1 MNATLTA
8 LQGLRAEREVILGRS
23 SLAAFAPEQAC
34 HQLSTAVRK
43 LRDKATTVPSIRPK
57 VEIRTILAKFA
68 AADYDL
74 DVLDGQEFRA
84 LCCTEETAVQPEF
97 VAALEKAPERLKNA
111 RCVFGLVTAYFALW
125 RTITNPER
133 LERLLRNRLDADAGK
148 NLILRKWRSSPE
160 LFRASADDFLARAIC
175 KVPDTVEDVLKQYII
190 APVSKLGLAVR
201 AKTAEV
207 ACQSFRT
214 GERAHDEQVCV
225 EFLKWMTESV
235 LSDLV
240 PMEVFADAISCLIES
255 NAAVRWDSF
264 QNLLKPYVLKHKR
277 LGDPRTREG
286 ALNWRFMSADANRR
300 YLSWLA
306 RDSINFFFN
315 TILPNTNENRS
326 RRDFW
331 LQYHDRIKDFQVA
344 VSEADARKVKANQ
357 HKSDL
362 LYHSRID
369 HPTTSAFMMQFE
381 GWGTDYIVIEFSE
394 SGNAAYI
401 YKRGD
406 LEARNLSLRTP
417 RFAALNRLKF
427 DQTHRFFHNVG
438 WEARTRYRLAVDFGI
453 KP

>member
-8 LQGLRAEREVILGRS
+8 LQRLRAEGQVVQQRT
-23 SLAAFAPEQAC
+23 SLAFAPEQAC
-34 HQLSTAVRK
+34 QK
-43 LRDKATTVPSIRPK
+43 LATTVRHLREKASTLPSVRPK
-57 VEIRTILAKFA
+57 VEIKAVIAKFTA
-68 AADYDL
+68 AGYDL
-74 DVLDGQEFRA
+74 SALDGQEFRA

-111 RCVFGLVTAYFALW
+111 RCVFGLVTSYFASW
-125 RTITNPER
+125 RVMANPER
-133 LERLLRNRLDADAGK
+133 LERLLRKRLDADAGK
-148 NLILRKWRSSPE
+148 NLILRKWRGSPD
-160 LFRASADDFLARAIC
+160 LFRASADQFLAREIC
-175 KVPDTVEDVLKQYII
+175 EVPHKVEDVLKQYII
-190 APVSKLGLAVR
+190 APVSKLGLAARVT
-201 AKTAEV
+201 TAQS
-207 ACQSFRT
+207 ACKSFRSA
-214 GERAHDEQVCV
+214 EKSHDEQVCV
-225 EFLKWMTESV
+225 AFFKWMTESV
-235 LSDLV
+235 LSDVV
-240 PMEVFADAISCLIES
+240 PIEVFADAVSSLIES
-255 NAAVRWDSF
+255 NAAVRWGSF
-264 QNLLKPYVLKHKR
+264 QSLLKAYVLRHKR

-286 ALNWRFMSADANRR
+286 ALNWRFMSVEASRR

-306 RDSINFFFN
+306 KDCINFFFN

-344 VSEADARKVKANQ
+344 VSEADALKVKANQ
-357 HKSDL
+357 HKTDL

-381 GWGTDYIVIEFSE
+381 GWGGDYIVIEFSE

-406 LEARNLSLRTP
+406 FEAQKLTLRTP

-427 DQTHRFFHNVG
+427 DQTHRIFHSG
-438 WEARTRYRLAVDFGI
+438 SWESRTRYRLASEFGI